1 MWFRTLFDCM
11 KRRRW
16 GAPVGRPPRRAA
28 ASRLQLEAL
37 EDRCVPASLTV
48 SDVSIIEGNTG
59 VQNAL
64 VTVSLSG
71 PSSQTVTVNYSTGG
85 GTASAGSDYQA
96 VSGKLTFTPGQTS
109 KSILVPVI
117 GDLLGEPNETIFVNL
132 HAAKNATIADGRG
145 VVTIID
151 DEPRLS
157 INDVS
162 LQEGNSGETLFVFTV
177 SLSAA
182 SSEWITVNWATADGS
197 ALVADNDYLP
207 DSGTLTF
214 APGETSTTITIRVLG
229 DTTIEGNETFF
240 VNLSG
245 ATNAFLARAQGIG
258 TILDDDGVP
267 PDSYYYW
274 DPSWDPSCQFYD
286 CVGIGYYGQGMA
298 V

>member
-1 MWFRTLFDCM
+1 MWLHTLLEVLKWKAARTPIQREWRGP
-11 KRRRW
+11 RRRP
-16 GAPVGRPPRRAA
+16 ALCRPAV
-28 ASRLQLEAL
+28 EAL
-37 EDRCVPASLTV
+37 EDRFAPAALTV
-48 SDVSIIEGNTG
+48 GDVSLIEGNSG
-59 VQNAL
+59 SQNAL
-64 VTVSLSG
+64 VTVRLSA

-96 VSGKLTFTPGQTS
+96 VSGKLSFSPGETS
-109 KSILVPVI
+109 KSILVPVF
-117 GDLLGEPNETIFVNL
+117 GDRLGEPNETVFVNL

-145 VVTIID
+145 VVSIVD

-162 LQEGNSGETLFVFTV
+162 QMEGNSGETLFVFTV
-177 SLSAA
+177 SLSAPYDE
-182 SSEWITVNWATADGS
+182 SVTVNWATADGS

-214 APGETSTTITIRVLG
+214 APGETTKTITVRVLG

-245 ATNAFLARAQGIG
+245 ASNAYLTRAQGIG

-267 PDSYYYW
+267 PDPVWY
-274 DPSWDPSCQFYD
+274 DPACQFYD
-286 CVGIGYYGQGMA
+286 CA
-298 V
+298 P